1 MGFKELGATGENR
14 SAYFTF
20 LVLSGLTATTQ
31 GAAAVATSRLEE
43 VVVVGAKVERPLWAT
58 PAPVT
63 IIDRARLE
71 HEQVQSL
78 GDVTRYEAALE
89 TDVDTPRFGATGIT
103 IRGIGGN
110 RVALEFDGAPLPQQF
125 NVGNFAD
132 SSRLSLDPA
141 VIKRI
146 EILRGPASALYGSD
160 AIGGVMVIES
170 VDAFDLVG
178 PGRRHYFGSN
188 GGWFG
193 GDHSV
198 QGQGTYAWAQ
208 DNDGIVASF
217 SYRSGDEPDNQ
228 ARGVRR
234 DRVDYDQQQ
243 SFAKWTHAY
252 ANGSELRVSAD
263 YFRRQADSELRALP
277 GYERFVN
284 TTRLVGD
291 DLQLRWRT
299 VLNYTL
305 PSIGWLDEG
314 SVTLYRQDND
324 TRQLTDENRTGARNT
339 PLLLERNFKLRERGY
354 GGELRTRWNF
364 DTAMLEHVLVAG
376 VEWDEQRLTES
387 RSGLSTNLRTGA
399 LSTTLLGEVFPLRD
413 MPVSD
418 TTKIGL
424 YGQDEIGLGP
434 LSLIPGIR
442 WDHFDLRAKTDGMFV
457 DPTRMT
463 DLEDDALTLRLG
475 LTWRVIEPL
484 ALYANYAEGFR
495 APPTADVNL
504 LLDVASLAYRSLPNP
519 DLEPEESRNFEGG
532 LRWASTYTRFEA
544 GAYHARY
551 RNFIESRARLGVDP
565 VTGYTLFQSRNLAR
579 ASVYGIEAAL
589 RQELAAVHPA
599 LRSLS
604 IESSV
609 HWSHGDDDVTDR
621 PLNTVLPLKALFA
634 LRWQATPWPL
644 AADLRV
650 THYARQNRTDFSTG
664 PFFVPPARTLV
675 DLVAHWTPRPRLR
688 CHFGLYNLGDQR
700 FWSYPEA
707 RRYAPA
713 DPRVE
718 IASWPGVHAN
728 FTVSLQF

>member
-1 MGFKELGATGENR
+1 MNFNELGAASTRR
-14 SAYFTF
+14 SVYFAS
-20 LVLSGLTATTQ
+20 LVLGGFSATTQ
-31 GAAAVATSRLEE
+31 AAAPAPTSPLEE
-43 VVVVGAKVERPLWAT
+43 VVVVGAKVQRPLWAT

-63 IIDRARLE
+63 IIDRARME

-89 TDVDTPRFGATGIT
+89 TDVDTSRFGATGIT

-141 VIKRI
+141 IIKRI

-170 VDAFDLVG
+170 VDAFDLVA
-178 PGRRHYFGSN
+178 PGRRHYFGTN

-193 GDHSV
+193 ADHSV
-198 QGQGTYAWAQ
+198 LGQGTYAWAQ
-208 DNDGIVASF
+208 DNDGVVASF

-234 DRVDYDQQQ
+234 DRVDYEQQQ
-243 SFAKWTHAY
+243 AFAKWTHAY
-252 ANGSELRVSAD
+252 ANGSELRASFD
-263 YFRRQADSELRALP
+263 HFLRQSDSELRALP

-291 DLQLRWRT
+291 DQQLRWRT

-314 SVTLYRQDND
+314 SVMLYRQDDN
-324 TRQLTDENRTGARNT
+324 TRQLTDENRNAARNGR
-339 PLLLERNFKLRERGY
+339 LLLERNFKLRERGY

-364 DTAMLEHVLVAG
+364 DTAMLKHVLVAG

-399 LSTTLLGEVFPLRD
+399 VSTTLLGEVFPLRD

-424 YGQDEIGLGP
+424 YGQDEIALGP
-434 LSLIPGIR
+434 LSVIPGIR
-442 WDHFDLRAKTDGMFV
+442 WDRFDLRAKTDGMFV
-457 DPTRMT
+457 DPDRMT

-475 LTWRVIEPL
+475 LTWRVLEPL

-495 APPTADVNL
+495 APPAADVNL
-504 LLDVASLAYRSLPNP
+504 FLDVASLAYRSLPNP
-519 DLEPEESRNFEGG
+519 DLKPEESRNLEGG
-532 LRWASTYTRFEA
+532 LRWASSFTRFEA
-544 GAYHARY
+544 GAYYSRY
-551 RNFIESRARLGVDP
+551 RNFIESRARVGVDL

-579 ASVYGIEAAL
+579 ANVYGIEAAL
-589 RQELAAVHPA
+589 SQELAALHPA

-609 HWSHGDDDVTDR
+609 HWSHGNDDVTEQ
-621 PLNTVLPLKALFA
+621 PLNTVLPLKAVFA
-634 LRWQATPWPL
+634 LRWKATPWPL

-650 THYARQNRTDFSTG
+650 THHGRQNRTDFSDG
-664 PFFVPPARTLV
+664 AFFVPPARTLI
-675 DLVAHWTPRPRLR
+675 DLVAHWTPRPQLS
-688 CHFGLYNLGDQR
+688 CHLGLYNLGDQR
-700 FWSYPEA
+700 FWSYAET
-707 RRYAPA
+707 RLYAPQ

-718 IASWPGVHAN
+718 IASWPGTHASL
-728 FTVSLQF
+728 TVSLRF